1 MANWLVNVLCHLK
14 ATWHE
19 ETSLFLE
26 NNTKID
32 LADIFYL
39 FGEFSLAT
47 FHYISIS
54 DDFIHFTKLIARSVP
69 VLKVP
74 EKMYYSFFY
83 EYICY

>member
-1 MANWLVNVLCHLK
+1 MANWLVNVLCDLK

-32 LADIFYL
+32 LSDIFYL

-54 DDFIHFTKLIARSVP
+54 DVFIFL
-69 VLKVP
+69 L
-74 EKMYYSFFY
+74 
-83 EYICY
+83 YILQN